1 MPRKGEFPPLRPAI
15 PWPSRRSGRVAEG
28 GALLRRYGGE
38 CLHRGFESL
47 LLRLTGAEGPLA
59 RAFVAER
66 AGFEPATHLSARTRF
81 PVALLRPLGHL
92 SVEPAEG
99 GRFELPTRLTTGN
112 GFRDRRIR
120 PLCHPSEGRTG

>member
-47 LLRLTGAEGPLA
+47 LLRSRTPDRLRLPAGEAGLRRSLA
-59 RAFVAER
+59 LLAALQPV
-66 AGFEPATHLSARTRF
+66 ARTSRTVPSAYAPRAARQERERWSWVTRY
-81 PVALLRPLGHL
+81 PV
-92 SVEPAEG
+92 
-99 GRFELPTRLTTGN
+99 
-112 GFRDRRIR
+112 
-120 PLCHPSEGRTG
+120 